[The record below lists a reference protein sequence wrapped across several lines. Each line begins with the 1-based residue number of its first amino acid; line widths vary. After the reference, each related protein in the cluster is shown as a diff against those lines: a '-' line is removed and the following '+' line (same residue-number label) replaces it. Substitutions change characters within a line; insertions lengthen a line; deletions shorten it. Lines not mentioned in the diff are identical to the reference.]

1 MDYDDD
7 DIVRTPDVASVFK
20 TFITEKLR
28 NVSISTQQKIINFQ
42 SWDWSTGF
50 PRACLCEVVYLED
63 NAWMSSLYPTTTKII
78 MHGALYDG
86 ETLLF
91 NPSIYFV
98 GTDNKRSE
106 VYIRQPTSEKL
117 RAALQY
123 FVSCAPP
130 AASSPLHSRPLDN
143 GSMMQ
148 RVHQILEVCERID
161 KKTT

>member
-1 MDYDDD
+1 M
-7 DIVRTPDVASVFK
+7 TSK
-20 TFITEKLR
+20 ETFTKF
-28 NVSISTQQKIINFQ
+28 INFK
-42 SWDWSTGF
+42 SWGWSPGF
-50 PRACLCEVVYLED
+50 PSACYCEVVDIED

-86 ETLLF
+86 DTLLF

-98 GTDNKRSE
+98 GTDDQRSE

-117 RAALQY
+117 RAALQN
-123 FVSCAPP
+123 FVSSAPP
-130 AASSPLHSRPLDN
+130 AASSPPHSRPLDN

-148 RVHQILEVCERID
+148 LLHQILEVCERID